1 MMIVT
6 FNLLEILSKAL
17 GNSPKKKP
25 VESKTGKFTS
35 EIEMLRSK
43 FSLTKGSRS
52 EIELQDLL
60 KLCPR
65 KRKRVDAYKGLVSEL
80 KRNEITLIIN
90 SQKKRRIEDGTR
102 L

>member
-6 FNLLEILSKAL
+6 FNLLEILSKAF

-25 VESKTGKFTS
+25 AESKTGKFTS

-43 FSLTKGSRS
+43 FSLTSGSRL

-65 KRKRVDAYKGLVSEL
+65 KRKRVDAYKGQSGKLCFEKIFILVS
-80 KRNEITLIIN
+80 
-90 SQKKRRIEDGTR
+90 RRG
-102 L
+102 

>member
-1 MMIVT
+1 MIVT

-17 GNSPKKKP
+17 GNSPKKP

-43 FSLTKGSRS
+43 FSLTKGSRL

-90 SQKKRRIEDGTR
+90 SQKKRRIEDGAR
-102 L
+102 